1 MNRLGLRLALAG
13 GGRALVLTAV
23 GVALGTAVLLLALT
37 INTAIEARAER
48 LSWRQ
53 PTAFAPDSAADQ
65 TLVTYM
71 NEAYGERPLFRVL
84 VAGTHA
90 ASPVPPGIPSLP
102 RAGTSYLSPALADL
116 VAEEPTDQLG
126 RRFGEVAG
134 VIGDDA
140 LADPTEL
147 VAIMGVTPED
157 LALGSIG
164 LTSFE
169 AAGDVPTPE
178 GFLRTA
184 MAIGIV
190 GLLAPL
196 GVFVATATRL
206 SEARRA
212 ERLAAV
218 RLIGASPAQ
227 AKRLAAVEAFVAGCA
242 GAAGGI
248 VLFFVLRP
256 FAALL
261 PFNGH
266 RWFVD
271 DLVPEPIWA
280 IAVIVSIPVVSVA
293 AVLIGLRDTIAAP
306 LGTARRSVPSA
317 VSARRLLPLAAA
329 IGLLAATIAWEA
341 GGGAGGGDTRLL
353 AIGGAFL
360 LVVAGLVWAGP
371 YLVTVVARIMRRAAR
386 QPATLIAARRLE
398 ADPRAGFYSISGV
411 ILAVFI
417 GSVFHALIVP
427 VQSSVDVIAGSGLR
441 SSTVSAVEVNQFQIG
456 AGRLRSLVAEL
467 EAMENVQR
475 VVVERDI
482 ELVMDGGQ
490 PVRALVMSCDDARSV
505 LAFEVANCG
514 TADLV
519 TPDELVSPG
528 TYELAHPGIEAGET
542 WTGTV
547 RIDSVAQTTTPNGV
561 SFPALLAPGAV
572 EGGPDHISP
581 SRILVATDGSHAV
594 VERVRAAIE
603 AAVPTAIT
611 LSGTDEE
618 AFRSSTVDELGWLI
632 NFGLVA
638 VMLVAG
644 SSLAMSVIGSLSE
657 RRRPLGLLRLSG
669 MPMGQLRRMVFIE
682 AAGPLILASLTT
694 ALVGVGVA
702 QMIARIGRA
711 SDLGLPGLSIL
722 VPVGIG
728 IIGGLLVVVAVLP
741 FLERAT
747 NSEATRFE

>member
-13 GGRALVLTAV
+13 GGRALVLTAI

-48 LSWRQ
+48 LAWRE
-53 PTAFAPDSAADQ
+53 PTAFAMDPAATQ
-65 TLVTYM
+65 TLVNYW
-71 NEAYGERPLFRVL
+71 NDAYGDRPLFRVL
-84 VAGTHA
+84 VAGTDA
-90 ASPVPPGIPSLP
+90 AAPVPPGLPALPSP
-102 RAGTSYLSPALADL
+102 GTSYLSPALADL
-116 VAEEPTDQLG
+116 VAGEPAEQLG
-126 RRFGEVAG
+126 RRFGEVVG
-134 VIGDDA
+134 VIGDKA

-147 VAIMGVTPED
+147 VAIIGVNPED

-164 LTSFE
+164 VTSFE

-190 GLLAPL
+190 GLLAPV

-206 SEARRA
+206 SAARRA

-218 RLIGASPAQ
+218 RLVGASPAQ
-227 AKRLAAVEAFVAGCA
+227 AQRLAAVEALVAGCV

-248 VLFFVLRP
+248 VLFFVFRP

-280 IAVIVSIPVVSVA
+280 IAVIVSIPLVSVA
-293 AVLIGLRDTIAAP
+293 AVLLGLRDTIATP
-306 LGTARRSVPSA
+306 LAAARRSAPSA
-317 VSARRLLPLAAA
+317 VSAGRLLPLAAA

-341 GGGAGGGDTRLL
+341 GGGAGGGDTRLF

-360 LVVAGLVWAGP
+360 LVVAGLIWAGP
-371 YLVTVVARIMRRAAR
+371 YLVTVVARMLRRAAR

-427 VQSSVDVIAGSGLR
+427 VQSSVDVIPSSGLR
-441 SSTVSAVEVNQFQIG
+441 PSTVSAVEVNQFQIG
-456 AGRLRSLVAEL
+456 ADRLQSLVGEL
-467 EAMENVQR
+467 EAMQNVER

-482 ELVMDGGQ
+482 ELVLDGGHL
-490 PVRALVMSCDDARSV
+490 VRALVMSCDDARAV

-514 TADLV
+514 TAELV
-519 TPDELVSPG
+519 TPDEAVPPG
-528 TYELAHPGIEAGET
+528 TYQLAHHGVEPGEM

-547 RIDSVAQTTTPNGV
+547 TIDSVATTRMPNGAY
-561 SFPALLAPGAV
+561 FPALLEPGAV
-572 EGGPDHISP
+572 NGGPDGIAP

-594 VERVRAAIE
+594 VERVRTAIE
-603 AAVPTAIT
+603 AAVPTVIA
-611 LSGTDEE
+611 LSGRDEE
-618 AFRSSTVDELGWLI
+618 AFRTSTVDELGWLI

-669 MPMGQLRRMVFIE
+669 MPVSQLRRMVFIE

-694 ALVGVGVA
+694 ALAGVGVA

>member
-48 LSWRQ
+48 LGWRQ
-53 PTAFAPDSAADQ
+53 PTAFATDPAATQ
-65 TLVTYM
+65 TLVTYV
-71 NEAYGERPLFRVL
+71 NDAYGDRPLFRVL
-84 VAGTHA
+84 VAGTDA
-90 ASPVPPGIPSLP
+90 GAPVPPGLPSLP
-102 RAGTSYLSPALADL
+102 NPGTSYLSPALADL
-116 VAEEPTDQLG
+116 VAQEPVELLG
-126 RRFGEVAG
+126 RRFGEVVG
-134 VIGDDA
+134 VIGDRA

-147 VAIMGVTPED
+147 VAIIGVTPED

-190 GLLAPL
+190 GLLAPV

-206 SEARRA
+206 SAARRA

-218 RLIGASPAQ
+218 RLVGASPAQ
-227 AKRLAAVEAFVAGCA
+227 AERLAAVEALVAGCL
-242 GAAGGI
+242 GAVGGI
-248 VLFFVLRP
+248 ALFFVLRP

-266 RWFVD
+266 RWFVE

-280 IAVIVSIPVVSVA
+280 IAVIVSIPLVSAA
-293 AVLIGLRDTIAAP
+293 AVLIELRDTIAAP
-306 LGTARRSVPSA
+306 LGTARRTAPPA
-317 VSARRLLPLAAA
+317 VSARRLLPLVAA

-341 GGGAGGGDTRLL
+341 GGGAGDPDTRLF

-360 LVVAGLVWAGP
+360 SVVAALVWAGP
-371 YLVTVVARIMRRAAR
+371 YLVTVVARILRRAAR

-411 ILAVFI
+411 MLAVFI

-427 VQSSVDVIAGSGLR
+427 VQSSVDVIPASGLR
-441 SSTVSAVEVNQFQIG
+441 PSTVSAVEVNQFQIG
-456 AGRLRSLVAEL
+456 GGRLRSLVGEL
-467 EAMENVQR
+467 EAMENVER
-475 VVVERDI
+475 VVVERDV
-482 ELVMDGGQ
+482 ELFLGGGHV
-490 PVRALVMSCDDARSV
+490 VRALVMSCDDARSV
-505 LAFEVANCG
+505 LAFEVANCES
-514 TADLV
+514 ADLV
-519 TPDELVSPG
+519 APGETVAPG
-528 TYELAHPGIEAGET
+528 TYDLAHLGVEPGET

-547 RIDSVAQTTTPNGV
+547 SIDTATTTTMPNGV
-561 SFPALLAPGAV
+561 SLPALLDPGV
-572 EGGPDHISP
+572 VDGGVDDMAP
-581 SRILVATDGSHAV
+581 SRILVATDGSHAA
-594 VERVRAAIE
+594 VERVRTAIE
-603 AAVPTAIT
+603 AAVPTAIA
-611 LSGTDEE
+611 LSGTDQE
-618 AFRSSTVDELGWLI
+618 AFRTSMVDELGWLI

-669 MPMGQLRRMVFIE
+669 MPVGQLRRMVFIE
-682 AAGPLILASLTT
+682 AAGPLILASLAT
-694 ALVGVGVA
+694 ALAGVGVA

-711 SDLGLPGLSIL
+711 SDLGLPGISIL
-722 VPVGIG
+722 VPVGMG